1 MNYNTNLS
9 VVKKQSGVILVL
21 ALVILLVLTML
32 IVSSM
37 TTTNMQVLMT
47 GNTQHHTQAL
57 NDAETALRIA
67 ESAIDKLSDPNFT
80 KPATGYKNI
89 ANNNANAINFST
101 FKWLAADVA
110 TVSIGSRYTSYVIE
124 YTGSRKEGGGGA
136 AGASIGESISDKV
149 PGETVYL
156 YRVTARGTSAR
167 GTVRIVQSMYKTAV
181 APL

>member
-1 MNYNTNLS
+1 MREYKVKSYNTNLS

-67 ESAIDKLSDPNFT
+67 ESSIDKFSDPNFT

-101 FKWLAADVA
+101 FKWLPADVA
-110 TVSIGSRYTSYVIE
+110 TVSIGSRDTSYVIE
-124 YTGSRKEGGGGA
+124 YTGPELVNLNGGA
-136 AGASIGESISDKV
+136 ITITPNNNVVGTK
-149 PGETVYL
+149 VYL
-156 YRVTARGTSAR
+156 YRQHYCLA
-167 GTVRIVQSMYKTAV
+167 
-181 APL
+181 LL